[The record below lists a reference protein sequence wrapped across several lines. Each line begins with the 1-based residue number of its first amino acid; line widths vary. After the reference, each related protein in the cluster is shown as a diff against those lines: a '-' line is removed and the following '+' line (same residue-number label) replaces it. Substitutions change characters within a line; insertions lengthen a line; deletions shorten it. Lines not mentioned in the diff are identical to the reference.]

1 MIKINTEFG
10 SVLIYTILTRANPVK
25 LLVIDFIVNEIR
37 TEA

>member
-1 MIKINTEFG
+1 MIQINTEFG
-10 SVLIYTILTRANPVK
+10 SVLIYTVLARASPVK